1 MFGLGFPE
9 ILVID
14 GNSHDETVE
23 VAKAL
28 GARVISQNGRGKGA
42 ALRQA
47 FDNEGL
53 GDLVI
58 MMDADGSMNP
68 CELSAYMKS
77 LRNGADVVKGSRF
90 MPGGGSEDMTLLRR
104 IGNSFFVSLFNSLF
118 GADFTDLCYGYAGFK
133 RKALNELRPFLES
146 SGFEIETEI
155 LVKAKKLGLR
165 IAEVPSVELR
175 RKNGKSNLNAVRD
188 GFKILKEILKGVYS

>member
-1 MFGLGFPE
+1 
-9 ILVID
+9 
-14 GNSHDETVE
+14 
-23 VAKAL
+23 L
-28 GARVISQNGRGKGA
+28 GAKVIHQNGKGKGD

-47 FDNEGL
+47 FSHNGFDG
-53 GDLVI
+53 GVVAI
-58 MMDADGSMNP
+58 MDADGSMNP
-68 CELSAYMKS
+68 RELSAYMES

-90 MPGGGSEDMTLLRR
+90 MPGGGSEDMTLFRR
-104 IGNSFFVSLFNSLF
+104 IGNGFFVSLFNNLF

-133 RKALNELRPFLES
+133 RKALNELRPILES

-188 GFKILKEILKGVYS
+188 GFKILRTIMQGVYS